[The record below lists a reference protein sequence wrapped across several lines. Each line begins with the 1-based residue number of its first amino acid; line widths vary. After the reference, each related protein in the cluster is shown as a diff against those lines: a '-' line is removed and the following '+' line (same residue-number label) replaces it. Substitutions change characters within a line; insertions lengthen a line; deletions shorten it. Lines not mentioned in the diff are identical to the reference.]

1 VNITVFSINHIPIA
15 VNDTLAI
22 EENTQISIPVLN
34 NDTDLDNDILTITKA
49 TKPAHGEI
57 TINANGTIMYIPDAD
72 FEGVD
77 TFNYTISDGNGGF
90 STATVFIKVAKINK
104 PPIAQDDFR
113 STKVN
118 TSAVILVL
126 GNDMDPDGD
135 ALTITGATAPANGSV
150 IINND
155 GTITYTPNVGFTGT
169 DTFYYTITDG
179 YAISKAKVTVNINA
193 DVMALP
199 KFWKKATTP
208 ELNSDGTYGWTYT
221 ITVNNNT
228 NQNIDSVQ
236 VIDNLDNVF
245 KEKGCTYEV
254 TSISAYGTLWANGL
268 FDGSGKIETLISDS
282 SYVKNNSINSILIKL
297 KVNSHNYVGPVY
309 NQAVLSGYVSDTKF
323 HITDLLSDDVS
334 LPGTKD
340 STVTYIPEVDV
351 FIPGG
356 FSPNGDGLNDKF
368 VIKHA
373 TTLKIDLEV
382 YNRWGNRVYKST
394 DYQNEWDGK
403 GTGNFLGQDLPTG
416 TYFCTYKTIDIST
429 GEVVNKGVKS
439 ITLNR

>member
-1 VNITVFSINHIPIA
+1 
-15 VNDTLAI
+15 
-22 EENTQISIPVLN
+22 
-34 NDTDLDNDILTITKA
+34 
-49 TKPAHGEI
+49 
-57 TINANGTIMYIPDAD
+57 
-72 FEGVD
+72 
-77 TFNYTISDGNGGF
+77 
-90 STATVFIKVAKINK
+90 
-104 PPIAQDDFR
+104 
-113 STKVN
+113 
-118 TSAVILVL
+118 
-126 GNDMDPDGD
+126 
-135 ALTITGATAPANGSV
+135 
-150 IINND
+150 
-155 GTITYTPNVGFTGT
+155 
-169 DTFYYTITDG
+169 
-179 YAISKAKVTVNINA
+179 
-193 DVMALP
+193 
-199 KFWKKATTP
+199 
-208 ELNSDGTYGWTYT
+208 
-221 ITVNNNT
+221 
-228 NQNIDSVQ
+228 
-236 VIDNLDNVF
+236 
-245 KEKGCTYEV
+245 
-254 TSISAYGTLWANGL
+254 
-268 FDGSGKIETLISDS
+268 
-282 SYVKNNSINSILIKL
+282 
-297 KVNSHNYVGPVY
+297 VNSHNYVGPVY